1 MITEKKKDLKSIACG
16 YEQYLAKVRRDLHKI
31 PELAFEEEKTIA
43 YLKQEIEAI
52 IAKSPLKISLKEMK
66 GGLVVDV
73 FIEKSLKRLLFRAD
87 IDALPITEETGL
99 EYSSTH
105 LGKMHACGHD
115 MHATMLLGAFK
126 CICEQNVESLHNLS
140 FVWQRAEERKVN
152 GISGGE
158 MLVGEGVLIDVDEVY
173 ALHINPSVETGKF
186 LCRAGPMMANTN
198 QFHIEIKTTG
208 GHVARPN
215 LGTNAIDVL
224 IEMQNAARGALERI
238 LYPYEEAILV
248 PSIIQAGT
256 IYNVRPA
263 SGKCCFVFRHY
274 LSDQRAKEVK
284 EQLTKKLTAIVSSYE
299 DCFISIFSYIEGYPI
314 LTNDLTSTEKVKNL
328 LESNGSIV
336 YEMTK
341 SFGGE
346 DFAYYLEKKPGSLWL
361 LGAKGD
367 FASDLH
373 TSKMNPNELAL
384 VDGLIFWLLLATSN
398 LKL

>member
-1 MITEKKKDLKSIACG
+1 MITGEKKDLKSIACR
-16 YEQYLAKVRRDLHKI
+16 YEPYLIKVRRDLHKI
-31 PELAFEEEKTIA
+31 PELAFEEEKTIT

-52 IAKSPLKISLKEMK
+52 IAKSPLKISFKEMK
-66 GGLVVDV
+66 GGLVADI
-73 FIEKSLKRLLFRAD
+73 FFGKHLKRLLFRAD
-87 IDALPITEETGL
+87 IDALPITEETDL

-105 LGKMHACGHD
+105 PGKMHACCHD

-173 ALHINPSVETGKF
+173 ALHIIPSVETGQF
-186 LCRAGPMMANTN
+186 LSRVGPMMANTN
-198 QFHIEIKTTG
+198 QFHVEIKTTG

-224 IEMQNAARGALERI
+224 LEMQNAVRGALERI

-248 PSIIQAGT
+248 PSIIQAGV
-256 IYNVRPA
+256 IYNVRPS

-284 EQLTKKLTAIVSSYE
+284 EQLTKKLRAILSSYE
-299 DCFISIFSYIEGYPI
+299 DCFVSMFSYIEGYPI
-314 LTNDLTSTEKVKNL
+314 VINDLRCTEKVKNL
-328 LESNGSIV
+328 LENNGTTV
-336 YEMTK
+336 HEMTK

-346 DFAYYLEKKPGSLWL
+346 DFAYYLEKKPGALWF
-361 LGAKGD
+361 LGAKGLV
-367 FASDLH
+367 SYDLH
-373 TSKMNPNELAL
+373 TPKMNADERSL
-384 VDGLIFWLLLATSN
+384 VEGVTFWLLLASQT
-398 LKL
+398 LK